1 VAFVIDYREELFQFF
16 LGEVPIQSV
25 APNTL
30 VFLPEIL
37 YGFCLKIA
45 LLEANYGKRP
55 SRDSK
60 KKVLGLVA
68 FQGGI

>member
-1 VAFVIDYREELFQFF
+1 MAFIVNDREELFQF
-16 LGEVPIQSV
+16 LLREVPVQAV
-25 APNTL
+25 TPNTL
-30 VFLPEIL
+30 MFLPEIL
-37 YGFCLKIA
+37 CRFCLKIA